1 MAKSPGKYAS
11 STELAQAFHVTS
23 RYIQKLAHD
32 GILTTHGESKGYRF
46 LWTEAVW
53 ELLQHREGER
63 GNKSEDAK
71 AVDARKAK
79 ADADYKEAK
88 AAQEQLEL
96 AELEGRMHSADD
108 VQDAFEQLV
117 YAVRSAILAVPGR
130 AALDV
135 VHATSSAEAA
145 EIIRNEVNEALASL
159 ADFQYDPQF
168 FADRVRERKGWA
180 DADKP
185 DE

>member
-1 MAKSPGKYAS
+1 MATSKQKTAS
-11 STELAQAFHVTS
+11 SSDLAEAFGVTP
-23 RYIQKLAHD
+23 RQIQRLASEGKL
-32 GILTTHGESKGYRF
+32 TNHGKDNGYRF
-46 LWTEAVW
+46 YWIEAV
-53 ELLQHREGER
+53 REFLAFKDKEQEE
-63 GNKSEDAK
+63 KTEDAK

-96 AELEGRMHSADD
+96 AELEGRMHNADD

-135 VHATSSAEAA
+135 VHASSSAEAA

-180 DADKP
+180 DADKS